1 MKFNKILLVILLF
14 LVCSCKPKI
23 IVKNLVDKEKY
34 DSVCIEL
41 IVAKDSIIGL
51 QRSLK
56 LEEEKYNITV
66 NNLHTCDSTNV
77 VLRDELLIANYKLGR
92 IQSYCDIVK
101 RDNTQLKYLRGWI
114 NRVLEN

>member
-1 MKFNKILLVILLF
+1 MKFNKILLVILIF

-34 DSVCIEL
+34 
-41 IVAKDSIIGL
+41 
-51 QRSLK
+51 
-56 LEEEKYNITV
+56 NITV
-66 NNLHTCDSTNV
+66 SNLHTCDSTNV

-114 NRVLEN
+114 SRVLEN